1 MHDLS
6 VARNGRRTL
15 RVRNDNQQIRVSTS
29 ACGWLKSKPWVIG
42 NVGCVYELG
51 SKIGCFLVR
60 TKNGSAPSLNLFEVD
75 VFAFVFGEY
84 LAARGSLFLSFV
96 VGVARAGAIR

>member
-1 MHDLS
+1 MHGLS

-29 ACGWLKSKPWVIG
+29 ARGWLKSKPLVIG
-42 NVGCVYELG
+42 NVM
-51 SKIGCFLVR
+51 LVVCTNSGEFVSQASR
-60 TKNGSAPSLNLFEVD
+60 LNLFEVD

-84 LAARGSLFLSFV
+84 LAARGSLFISFV
-96 VGVARAGAIR
+96 MGVARAGVVVR

>member
-29 ACGWLKSKPWVIG
+29 ACGWLKSKPLVIG

-51 SKIGCFLVR
+51 RVYFCTNSE
-60 TKNGSAPSLNLFEVD
+60 SPSPRLYFFEVD